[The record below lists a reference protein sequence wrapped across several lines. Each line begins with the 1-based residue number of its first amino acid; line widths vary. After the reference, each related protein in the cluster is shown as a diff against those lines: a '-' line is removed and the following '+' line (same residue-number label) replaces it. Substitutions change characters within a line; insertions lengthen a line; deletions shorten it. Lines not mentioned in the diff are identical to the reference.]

1 MAEHLSHCQTAHKRR
16 KMNIDDLEKK
26 HCVPCEGGVDP
37 LDEDAVK
44 QIAKAIDPQWS
55 IAEDFKSISRK
66 FKFDGYNKTISF
78 VNAVAWIAESEDH
91 HPDLTVK
98 YGSCIVLYTT
108 HAISGLS
115 ENDFIC
121 AKKIDN
127 ILA

>member
-1 MAEHLSHCQTAHKRR
+1 MVNSRR
-16 KMNIDDLEKK
+16 F
-26 HCVPCEGGVDP
+26 
-37 LDEDAVK
+37 
-44 QIAKAIDPQWS
+44 QINFQ
-55 IAEDFKSISRK
+55 K

-98 YGSCIVLYTT
+98 YGSCTVLLYDPCNR
-108 HAISGLS
+108 GLS

-127 ILA
+127 IWLKLLHKIHGNDLAIGKE

>member
-1 MAEHLSHCQTAHKRR
+1 
-16 KMNIDDLEKK
+16 MNIDDLEKK
-26 HCVPCEGGVDP
+26 HCVPCEGGIDP
-37 LDEDAVK
+37 LDEDAAM
-44 QIAKAIDPQWS
+44 QIAKAIDPEWS
-55 IAEDFKSISRK
+55 IAEDFKSISRE

-108 HAISGLS
+108 HAIGGLS

>member
-1 MAEHLSHCQTAHKRR
+1 MDIEE
-16 KMNIDDLEKK
+16 LEKK

-37 LDEDAVK
+37 LDQDAVK
-44 QIAKAIDPQWS
+44 QIAKAIDPEWK
-55 IAEDFKSISRK
+55 IAEDFKSISK
-66 FKFDGYNKTISF
+66 EFKFDGYNKTISF

-98 YGSCIVLYTT
+98 YGSCAVLYTT
-108 HAISGLS
+108 HAIGGLS

-127 ILA
+127 ILS